1 MKKLTIG
8 TSEYNAVKTEILN
21 NFRVQPTEQFNP
33 EKEVRGR
40 INYLKDFI
48 RNTGLKGFVLGISGG
63 VDSSTVGR
71 MCQLACE
78 ELRSEGVE
86 AKFYAMRLPAG
97 VQFDE
102 ADAQEAM
109 KFINADVSMTVNIG
123 EASNTIHNAFIV
135 EQTRIDGKAGTPQ
148 SLDYHK
154 GNVKARMRMIAQ
166 YEVAGYY
173 KLAVTSS
180 DQNTEAIFSFFTK
193 FGDGAADLIV
203 NRGLNK
209 RQVRLMSKYLGAPE
223 RLWNKPPT
231 ADLEELNPGKL
242 DDDGFGVPYDLVDDF
257 TEGKDIPPNFEQI
270 IVQTFDN
277 TRHKREAIP
286 EYHPE

>member
-1 MKKLTIG
+1 MTKLTIG
-8 TSEYNAVKTEILN
+8 TPEYNAVKMEILSTLG
-21 NFRVQPTEQFNP
+21 VVPTEKFNV
-33 EKEVRGR
+33 EQAIRGR
-40 INYLKDFI
+40 INYLKNFL
-48 RNTGLKGFVLGISGG
+48 RSTGLKGFVLGISGG

-71 MCQLACE
+71 ICQLACE
-78 ELRSEGVE
+78 EIRAEGGD

-102 ADAQEAM
+102 NDAQDAM

-123 EASNTIHNAFIV
+123 EASNAIHNAFIS
-135 EQTRIDGKAGTPQ
+135 EQTRIDGQAG
-148 SLDYHK
+148 SAESFDYHK

-180 DQNTEAIFSFFTK
+180 DQNTECLFAFFTK

-209 RQVRLMSKYLGAPE
+209 RQVRLMAKYLGAPE
-223 RLWNKPPT
+223 NLWNKAPT

-242 DDDGFGVPYDLVDDF
+242 DDDGFGVPYNYVDDF
-257 TEGKDIPPNFEQI
+257 LEGITIPSQFEQI
-270 IVQTFDN
+270 IVQAYDN
-277 TRHKREAIP
+277 SRHKRDPIP
-286 EYHPE
+286 EYKV